1 MRFVIRKASNNQYY
15 FTISGGNHEVI
26 ATSETY
32 VSKSSAQHAISVIK
46 GNATAATVVD
56 LT

>member
-1 MRFVIRKASNNQYY
+1 MRFLIKRATNGQCY
-15 FTISGGNHEVI
+15 FTISGGNNEPM

-32 VSKSSAQHAISVIK
+32 VNKSSAQHAINVIK
-46 GNATAATVVD
+46 DNAKDAQVVD

>member
-1 MRFVIRKASNNQYY
+1 MRFLIKRATNGQYF
-15 FTISGGNHEVI
+15 FTVSGGNSEPM

-32 VSKSSAQHAISVIK
+32 VRKASAQQTIDVIK
-46 GNATAATVVD
+46 RDAGDAQVVD